1 MELHGAE
8 ESALCE
14 RCLGQRLHNGQ
25 RQTGPRLTTLTQ
37 THGGTDKDNRHTE
50 AQTKTKTT
58 DTHRDRQRQ
67 RQRQRES
74 NTQERYTDPDKEW
87 QGWSKY
93 RRWLTIM
100 RKGEKI

>member
-37 THGGTDKDNRHTE
+37 THGGTDKDIDKDKDKDKERQIHNSDMQF
-50 AQTKTKTT
+50 QTKNG
-58 DTHRDRQRQ
+58 RAVQ
-67 RQRQRES
+67 
-74 NTQERYTDPDKEW
+74 NT
-87 QGWSKY
+87 GN
-93 RRWLTIM
+93 
-100 RKGEKI
+100 G

>member
-37 THGGTDKDNRHTE
+37 THGGTDKDKDNKHTQGQ
-50 AQTKTKTT
+50 AKTKTKKSKYTT
-58 DTHRDRQRQ
+58 NIYRSRQRM
-67 RQRQRES
+67 EGLFKI
-74 NTQERYTDPDKEW
+74 QEIVDKNA
-87 QGWSKY
+87 
-93 RRWLTIM
+93 
-100 RKGEKI
+100 

>member
-37 THGGTDKDNRHTE
+37 THGGTDKDKDKDKDKERQIYNSDIQI
-50 AQTKTKTT
+50 QTKNG
-58 DTHRDRQRQ
+58 RAVQ
-67 RQRQRES
+67 
-74 NTQERYTDPDKEW
+74 NTGDC
-87 QGWSKY
+87 
-93 RRWLTIM
+93 
-100 RKGEKI
+100 

>member
-37 THGGTDKDNRHTE
+37 THGGTDKDKDN
-50 AQTKTKTT
+50 
-58 DTHRDRQRQ
+58 
-67 RQRQRES
+67 RQREA
-74 NTQERYTDPDKEW
+74 NTQQRYTDPDKEW
-87 QGWSKY
+87 QG
-93 RRWLTIM
+93 
-100 RKGEKI
+100 

>member
-37 THGGTDKDNRHTE
+37 THGGTDKDID
-50 AQTKTKTT
+50 KDK
-58 DTHRDRQRQ
+58 DK
-67 RQRQRES
+67 
-74 NTQERYTDPDKEW
+74 DKER
-87 QGWSKY
+87 QIHNSDIQIQTMNG
-93 RRWLTIM
+93 RADQNT
-100 RKGEKI
+100 GDG

>member
-37 THGGTDKDNRHTE
+37 THGGTDKD
-50 AQTKTKTT
+50 K
-58 DTHRDRQRQ
+58 
-67 RQRQRES
+67 
-74 NTQERYTDPDKEW
+74 DKEKER
-87 QGWSKY
+87 QIHKSE
-93 RRWLTIM
+93 IQ
-100 RKGEKI
+100 I